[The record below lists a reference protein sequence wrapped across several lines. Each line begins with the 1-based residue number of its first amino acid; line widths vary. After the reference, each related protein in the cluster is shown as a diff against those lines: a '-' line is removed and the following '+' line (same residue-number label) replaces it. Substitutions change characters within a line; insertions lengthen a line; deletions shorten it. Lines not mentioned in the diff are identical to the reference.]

1 MKKMKKKFL
10 SVLIASLFSFSVTA
24 DEGMWLPQL
33 LQVMNEKDMQA
44 NGLQLTAED
53 LYSVNN
59 SSLKDAIVSLGF
71 CTGEM
76 ISSDGLMLTNH
87 HCAFGSIQE
96 HSSVTNDYLENGFWA
111 MSRSEEL
118 PNEGLTASFLI
129 SIEDVTDRINAALSA
144 SYMLDSY
151 GDDSLDTDG
160 NKIII
165 SPEYSNEKERS
176 LRIREISKTIVNEK
190 TKGTHYKARVK
201 SFFGGN
207 DFYIMTYETFKDVRL
222 VGAPPSAIGKF
233 GGDTDNWM
241 WPRHTGDFA
250 LYRIYCAPDGTPAE
264 YSVEN
269 IAYKPK
275 HHLPIQLDG
284 VDNGD
289 YTMIFGFTG
298 STDRY
303 LTSYGVKQALDITN
317 PTTVD
322 IRDEKLA
329 IMKAGMDANK
339 KTKIQYAAKYAQ
351 TSNYWKYYIGQS
363 KGLKAMKVY
372 DKKVALED
380 KYKAWIA
387 DDISRQKKYGE
398 SLELIES
405 AYHKNRNIALNR
417 TYLNEAIFSGSE
429 IMYWSF
435 KMNREISELPLEG
448 KDRAIAIRSIK
459 KEAREFYKNYNQS
472 IDKELFASMLEMYYY
487 NVPKTQHA
495 PIFKKIENQ
504 LFGFKKLDFD
514 WYAKNVFKR
523 SIFSSKE
530 KFFKFL
536 DNPSASK
543 MKRDPAF
550 KTIMSIYN
558 KYIEQI
564 SSKRVM
570 VREKLK
576 KGNRLFIAGLR
587 EMNPDKNY
595 YPDANSTMRA
605 TYGNVGDYKP
615 GEAMHYDYYT
625 TIDGIMQKEDATNE
639 EFIVPERLKELYAA
653 GDYGRYADQDGNLR
667 INFISNN
674 DITGGNSGSPVINA
688 WGELVGTAFDG
699 NWESMSGDI
708 AFEKGIQRTI
718 SVDIR
723 YTMFIID
730 KFAGASHLIDEMTIA
745 PKHPEKMTEEELAE
759 AAMESAIEDPNT
771 IVKELILKE
780 YLGAQLPVFD
790 MHSFGSAFDMAV
802 EQYGS
807 SKEQRF
813 WWHDNVYTTEKR

>member
-1 MKKMKKKFL
+1 MKNKFL
-10 SVLIASLFSFSVTA
+10 SIIIASFFSLSAIA

-33 LQVMNEKDMQA
+33 LQAMNESDMQA

-59 SSLKDAIVSLGF
+59 SSLKDAIVSLGGF
-71 CTGEM
+71 CTAEM
-76 ISSDGLMLTNH
+76 ISSEGLMLTNH

-96 HSSVTNDYLENGFWA
+96 HSSISNDYLKDGFWA
-111 MSRSEEL
+111 MSRDEEL
-118 PNEGLTASFLI
+118 VNEGLTASFLV
-129 SIEDVTDRINAALSA
+129 SIDEVTARVLAELT
-144 SYMLDSY
+144 
-151 GDDSLDTDG
+151 DDMS
-160 NKIII
+160 
-165 SPEYSNEKERS
+165 EKER
-176 LRIREISKTIVNEK
+176 REKIREISKTIIDEK
-190 TKGTHYKARVK
+190 TADTHYNAKVK

-207 DFYIMTYETFKDVRL
+207 DFYILTYETFKDVRL

-269 IAYKPK
+269 IAYQPK

-289 YTMIFGFTG
+289 YTMIFGFPG

-303 LTSYGVKQALDITN
+303 LTSFGVQEALDITN

-339 KTKIQYAAKYAQ
+339 KTKIQYAAKHAQ

-372 DKKVALED
+372 DKKVVLED
-380 KYKAWIA
+380 EFRIWVSSDSLRK
-387 DDISRQKKYGE
+387 DKYGE
-398 SLELIES
+398 ALFLIES
-405 AYHKNRNIALNR
+405 AYNTNKTIALNR
-417 TYLNEAIFSGSE
+417 TYLNEAIFMGAE

-435 KMNREISELPLEG
+435 KMNRAVAGLPEKG
-448 KDRAIAIRSIK
+448 KERVVAIRDIK
-459 KEAREFYKNYNQS
+459 KEARNFYKDYNTS
-472 IDKELFASMLEMYYY
+472 IDQELFGSMLEMYYY

-495 PIFKKIENQ
+495 KVFKTIENQ

-514 WYAKNVFKR
+514 WYAKNVFNR

-530 KFFKFL
+530 KFFTFL
-536 DNPSASK
+536 ENPSSSK
-543 MKRDPAF
+543 IERDPVY
-550 KTIMSIYN
+550 KTLMSIYN
-558 KYIEQI
+558 QYLEQI
-564 SSKRVM
+564 SPKRTI
-570 VREKLK
+570 VREELA
-576 KGNRLFIAGLR
+576 KGNRLFIDGLR
-587 EMNPDKNY
+587 KMNADKNY

-605 TYGNVGDYKP
+605 TYGNVGDYNP

-625 TIDGIMQKEDATNE
+625 TIDGIIQKEDATNE
-639 EFIVPERLKELYAA
+639 EFIVPERLKELYAI
-653 GDYGRYADQDGNLR
+653 GDYGRYADKDGNLR

-688 WGELVGTAFDG
+688 WGEIVGTAFDG
-699 NWESMSGDI
+699 NWEAMSGDI
-708 AFEKGIQRTI
+708 AFEKEIQRTI

-730 KFAGASHLIDEMTIA
+730 KFAGATHLINEMTIA
-745 PKHPEKMTEEELAE
+745 PKHDEEMVANEEELAATKIE
-759 AAMESAIEDPNT
+759 ASTEDPDT
-771 IVKELILKE
+771 TTKELETKE
-780 YLGAQLPVFD
+780 YLGVQIPVFD
-790 MHSFGSAFDMAV
+790 MNSFGAAFNMAV
-802 EQYGS
+802 SQYGS

-813 WWHDNVYTTEKR
+813 WWNGNVYTTESGYMPIQDQGKWLKTGN